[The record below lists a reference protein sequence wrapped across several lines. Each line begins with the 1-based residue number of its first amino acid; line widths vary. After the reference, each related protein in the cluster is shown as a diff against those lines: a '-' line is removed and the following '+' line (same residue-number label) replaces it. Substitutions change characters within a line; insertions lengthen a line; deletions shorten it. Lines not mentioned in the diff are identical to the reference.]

1 MQFIFVATAS
11 VWECPIYFKVIK
23 KCHICSK
30 ENTNFTG
37 WTENTHFA
45 TLKSTMSSNNRTIC
59 NNLFPTFFSLLKFV
73 NIFKMS
79 YKFLLCIQ
87 DIWNLL
93 QNIQKYT
100 KLNNLLLRLLIY
112 TRIRIYVT
120 QSFNL
125 SPDSLYPIWNVWLS
139 KFSTAI
145 IID

>member
-1 MQFIFVATAS
+1 
-11 VWECPIYFKVIK
+11 
-23 KCHICSK
+23 
-30 ENTNFTG
+30 
-37 WTENTHFA
+37 
-45 TLKSTMSSNNRTIC
+45 
-59 NNLFPTFFSLLKFV
+59 
-73 NIFKMS
+73 MS

-125 SPDSLYPIWNVWLS
+125 SPDSLYPI
-139 KFSTAI
+139 
-145 IID
+145 